1 MDETTLSVFVD
12 ESGRFQHP
20 DPSSRFYI
28 VGMVFHDQR
37 VDVSKLIEDFDR
49 SIAELGLDRDA
60 FVFHAS
66 ARRIAN
72 FVSSVAPARSRRKNL
87 SSLLRRGSDSF
98 VEAGVGPRRGLP
110 H

>member
-37 VDVSKLIEDFDR
+37 VDVSKLIEGGRGPGTNDT
-49 SIAELGLDRDA
+49 
-60 FVFHAS
+60 
-66 ARRIAN
+66 
-72 FVSSVAPARSRRKNL
+72 VAAVL
-87 SSLLRRGSDSF
+87 
-98 VEAGVGPRRGLP
+98 
-110 H
+110 